1 MALYPLTKVQEF
13 RLKLYVKDFDKSK
26 EFYQQLLGY
35 PVVNEWDRGE
45 EDKGVMFNTGS
56 AIIELLTPEDGYV
69 PLQGTGISL
78 EVVDVKAL
86 WNNIKTQVEIVF
98 ELRNNEWGDTSFAIK
113 DPDGYKIT
121 FFTKIP

>member
-1 MALYPLTKVQEF
+1 MTLYPLTKVQEF

-26 EFYQQLLGY
+26 EFYQDLLGY
-35 PVVNEWDRGE
+35 PVVNGWDRGE
-45 EDKGVMFNTGS
+45 KDRGVMFNTGS

-78 EVVDVKAL
+78 EVPDVKAL
-86 WNNIKTQVEIVF
+86 WDAIKAHATVVF
-98 ELRNNEWGDTSFAIK
+98 EIRNNSWGDTSFAIK

-121 FFTKIP
+121 FFTKIS